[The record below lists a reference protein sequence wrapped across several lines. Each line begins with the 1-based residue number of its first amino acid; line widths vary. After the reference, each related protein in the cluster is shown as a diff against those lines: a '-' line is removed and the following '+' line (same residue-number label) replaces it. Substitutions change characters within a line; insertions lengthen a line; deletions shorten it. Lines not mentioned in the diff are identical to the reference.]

1 MLVLN
6 RKVNQKVI
14 INGEIEI
21 TVLAVDSRWG
31 QVKLGIT
38 APQHYSIYREE
49 IWREIERE
57 NKEAIRQN
65 LNKLEFDVNIRRTK
79 E

>member
-6 RKVNQKVI
+6 RKVNQKII

-21 TVLAVDSRWG
+21 TVLAVDSERG

-57 NKEAIRQN
+57 NKEAVGESIEKIN
-65 LNKLEFDVNIRRTK
+65 FDM
-79 E
+79 

>member
-6 RKVNQKVI
+6 RKVNQKII

-21 TVLAVDSRWG
+21 TVLAVDSGRG
-31 QVKLGIT
+31 QVKLGIS

-49 IWREIERE
+49 IWREIEKE
-57 NKEAIRQN
+57 NKEAVGESIEKIN
-65 LNKLEFDVNIRRTK
+65 FDM
-79 E
+79 

>member
-6 RKVNQKVI
+6 RKVNQKII

-21 TVLAVDSRWG
+21 TILAVDNERG
-31 QVKLGIT
+31 QVKLGIN
-38 APQHYSIYREE
+38 APHHYSIYREE

-57 NKEAIRQN
+57 NKEAITTENIAN
-65 LNKLEFDVNIRRTK
+65 LNKLLE
-79 E
+79 